1 WGMATRR
8 SREAALSD
16 LVAGLLDARVDPAT
30 ERFDAELAAAE
41 EDGRLDPQTAKVL
54 RWWQREAL
62 RALVEHA
69 RVVLPPTLLAL
80 EQAAAGADREAEASA
95 ASWAR
100 AVAEEGDPDGGTPP
114 GGGRRSTERDH
125 GVPTVW
131 RPSEVDVRDSTG
143 DEAGAED
150 TEDAEDTEG
159 AEDAEDAA
167 DLDRPADAADDSPEP
182 PLTPPAD
189 LSEHRRRLLVAGL
202 TRVRSNSH

>member
-1 WGMATRR
+1 MATRR

-16 LVAGLLDARVDPAT
+16 LVAGLLDARLDPAT

-41 EDGRLDPQTAKVL
+41 EDGRIDPQTAKVL

-100 AVAEEGDPDGGTPP
+100 AVAEESDPGGGTPP

-125 GVPTVW
+125 GVPTGW
-131 RPSEVDVRDSTG
+131 RPSEVDVRDSAG
-143 DEAGAED
+143 YVPDAQDAQDADE
-150 TEDAEDTEG
+150 
-159 AEDAEDAA
+159 
-167 DLDRPADAADDSPEP
+167 PADADDDSPEP

-202 TRVRSNSH
+202 TRVRSTQH